1 MTLTRPAPP
10 SSYSSDS
17 ARVAIVHYWLVTHRG
32 GERVIEAL
40 AEMFPQA
47 DIFTLVYDPSGTSP
61 VIRQHPIHTSFIQKL
76 PFGRRFY
83 RAYLPLFPL
92 ALEHFDLRGYDLV
105 ISSESG
111 PAKGVLTDPET
122 CHICYCHT
130 PMRYV
135 WNLYHDYRATAGPVA
150 RLAMPLFMHYLRQ
163 WDQASAGRVD
173 YFVANSEN
181 TARRVRR
188 YFGREAHVIYPPVD
202 TRRFTWSCSV
212 DSYYLAVAEMVP
224 YKRIDLAIEA
234 FNRCGRKLLVVGEGP
249 EWRRWRR
256 LAKPNV
262 EFLGRLESQAL
273 AKLYASCRALIFP
286 GEEDFGIIPLEAQAC
301 GRPVIAYRRGGSL
314 ETVIAYDGNGSRN
327 PEACTGLLF
336 PAQTVEA
343 LVEAVRLF
351 ESVEG
356 RFDPAFI
363 RAHAERFDTSR
374 FKAEMQAFVNDKLAE
389 FSRRLGMRL
398 GSA

>member
-1 MTLTRPAPP
+1 MTETL
-10 SSYSSDS
+10 SKS
-17 ARVAIVHYWLVTHRG
+17 RVALVHYWLITHRG
-32 GERVIEAL
+32 GERVVEAL

-47 DIFTLVYDPSGTSP
+47 DVFTLVYDESGTSAT
-61 VIRQHPIHTSFIQKL
+61 IRQHTIHTSFIQRL
-76 PFGRRFY
+76 PFSRRFY
-83 RAYLPLFPL
+83 RAYLPLCPL

-135 WNLYHDYRATAGPVA
+135 WNLYHNYRESAGPLT

-173 YFVANSEN
+173 YFVANSRN
-181 TARRVRR
+181 TARRVRK
-188 YFGREAHVIYPPVD
+188 YFGREARVIYPPVD
-202 TRRFTWSCSV
+202 TRRFAPSSSV

-224 YKRIDLAIEA
+224 YKRMDLAVEA
-234 FNRCGRKLLVVGEGP
+234 FNRLGRKLLVVGEGP
-249 EWRRWRR
+249 EWHRWRR
-256 LAKPNV
+256 LAKANV
-262 EFLGRLESQAL
+262 EFLGRVENEGL
-273 AKLYASCRALIFP
+273 ARLYASCRALIFP

-314 ETVIAYDGNGSRN
+314 ETVIGYNGGEARSA
-327 PEACTGLLF
+327 EACTGLF
-336 PAQTVEA
+336 FAPQTVAA
-343 LVEAVRLF
+343 LVEAVNLF

-374 FKAEMQAFVNDKLAE
+374 FKAEMQAFVNEKLAD
-389 FSRRLGMRL
+389 FRRGVGLGCGL
-398 GSA
+398 V

>member
-1 MTLTRPAPP
+1 MTNTPNQ
-10 SSYSSDS
+10 D
-17 ARVAIVHYWLVTHRG
+17 RVALVHYWLVTHRG

-40 AEMFPQA
+40 AEMFPKA
-47 DIFTLVYDPSGTSP
+47 DIFTLVYDDSGTSAI
-61 VIRQHPIHTSFIQKL
+61 IRQHPIHTSFIQKL
-76 PFGRRFY
+76 PFARRLY

-92 ALEHFDLRGYDLV
+92 ALEQFDLRGYDLV

-135 WNLYHDYRATAGPVA
+135 WNLYHDYREGAGPLT
-150 RLAMPLFMHYLRQ
+150 RLAMPLLMHYLRQ

-173 YFVANSEN
+173 YFVANSWN

-188 YFGREAHVIYPPVD
+188 YFGREACVIYPPVD
-202 TRRFTWSCSV
+202 TQQFSPSSSLG
-212 DSYYLAVAEMVP
+212 SYYLAVAEMVP
-224 YKRIDLAIEA
+224 YKRIDLAVEA
-234 FNRCGRKLLVVGEGP
+234 FNRLGRRLLVVGDGP
-249 EWRRWRR
+249 KLRRWRR

-262 EFLGRLESQAL
+262 EFLGRLESADL
-273 AKLYASCRALIFP
+273 ARLYASCRALIFP

-314 ETVIAYDGNGSRN
+314 ETVIGYEGNGSRD

-336 PAQTVEA
+336 PAQTVQA
-343 LVEAVRLF
+343 LVQAVQLF

-363 RAHAERFDTSR
+363 RAHAERFDKAR
-374 FKAEMQAFVNDKLAE
+374 FKAEMQAFVTEKVAE
-389 FSRRLGMRL
+389 FRCRAGM
-398 GSA
+398 GSGPT